1 MVASHRVDIDRSV
14 VYAATA
20 DAIRGSLF
28 KQQLDVLT
36 DPHRRKAVI
45 CPRRAG
51 KSWTAMAY
59 AFDKCL
65 RTSDARTVVCTLTLK
80 HAKNIYWKEI
90 KAFAKHYG
98 LDLQYHLH
106 DMMVT
111 FANGSTI
118 MLIGAESLEEIEKL
132 RGGKYDLVIID
143 ECKSYNPRILE
154 ELADD
159 VIWPALGDRLGTVMM
174 IGTPG
179 NLLHGPFYWATAASF
194 EVVDLS
200 LSAAAGCDIKRPY
213 SRTFARPEAFWVA
226 NPTNRTYWSRHA
238 WTRADNVTLP
248 HLWTESL
255 ETKLHSNWGDD
266 HPTWRREHLGE
277 WVPAVGSYV
286 YAYNELYA
294 ANATAVSWSPDEDR
308 AATHGLP
315 EGHDW
320 RFIMGLDLGFEDDYA
335 IVVCAYSMTSHEL
348 YHVYDWKQNH
358 QDIFVI
364 ADAIAAVYGRFKGF
378 DAMVGDF
385 GGLGT
390 LVVETLNKRFGFNIL
405 PALKK
410 EKFDHIELLNADFHA
425 GKIRII
431 RGSNLDLELRTLQW
445 LMHEDDDKALLAR
458 TGKLKENPQQPNHL
472 CDALLYVWRHSQHH
486 YAETPR
492 SRTIEGSPQYFEE
505 LNHAGMQ
512 SLLDARNEQ
521 HRASKWL
528 GGLNQERWFS

>member
-1 MVASHRVDIDRSV
+1 MVQDHRVEIDRGL
-14 VYAATA
+14 VYQTTA
-20 DAIRGSLF
+20 DAVRESMF
-28 KQQLDVLT
+28 RQQLAVINDT
-36 DPHRRKAVI
+36 HRRKSVI

-51 KSWTAMAY
+51 KSWTAMGY
-59 AFDKCL
+59 AFDTCL
-65 RTSDARTVVCTLTLK
+65 RRTDARVVICTLTIK
-80 HAKNIYWKEI
+80 HAKNIYWKEM
-90 KAFAKHYG
+90 KSFAKHYG
-98 LDLQYHLH
+98 LDLQWHLH
-106 DMMVT
+106 DMTIT

-154 ELADD
+154 ELVDD

-179 NLLHGPFYWATAASF
+179 NLLHGPFFWATSTAF
-194 EVVDLS
+194 EVF
-200 LSAAAGCDIKRPY
+200 DIALKQKRPY
-213 SRTFARPEAFWVA
+213 SRTFDRPEPFWVEH
-226 NPTNRTYWSRHA
+226 PTNTAFWSRHS
-238 WTRADNVTLP
+238 WTRQDNTTIP
-248 HLWTESL
+248 HLWAESL
-255 ETKLHSNWGDD
+255 ETKANNNWSDD

-277 WVPAVGSYV
+277 WVPAAGSYV
-286 YAYNELYA
+286 YAYNELFQS
-294 ANATAVSWSPDEDR
+294 NETSVCWVPDGDR
-308 AATHGLP
+308 HEEHGLP
-315 EGHDW
+315 AGHEW

-335 IVVCAYSMTSHEL
+335 IVVCAYSLTSHRL

-390 LVVETLNKRFGFNIL
+390 LVVETLNKRFGFNII

-425 GKIRII
+425 GKVRII
-431 RGSNLDLELRTLQW
+431 KGSNLDLELRTLQW

-486 YAETPR
+486 WAEAPR
-492 SRTIEGSPQYFEE
+492 AITEFGTLAHQREQE
-505 LNHAGMQ
+505 LTAINRFVE
-512 SLLDARNEQ
+512 ARNEQ
-521 HRASKWL
+521 ARAAEWL
-528 GGLNQERWFS
+528 GGLGGKNPWN